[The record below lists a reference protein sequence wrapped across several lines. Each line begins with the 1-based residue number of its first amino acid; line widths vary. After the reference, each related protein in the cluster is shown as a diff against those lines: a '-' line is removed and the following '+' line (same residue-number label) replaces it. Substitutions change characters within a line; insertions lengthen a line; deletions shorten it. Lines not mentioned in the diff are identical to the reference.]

1 MKHNGKAGNGH
12 ETMHFEDVLVDR
24 QAAIRRAIG
33 SKVDG
38 LTRSDRVSDEDQA
51 QASHEEFVNLR
62 LNGLEYQQL
71 RDIQSAIDKLHTGVF
86 GICENC
92 EEPIATKRLKAIP
105 WAKYCIGCQERM
117 GDRVLREREPLTL
130 VRGFGE
136 HAVS

>member
-1 MKHNGKAGNGH
+1 MKNNGKASNGH
-12 ETMHFEDVLVDR
+12 ERVQFEGILVDR

-71 RDIQSAIDKLHTGVF
+71 RDIQNALDKLRVGQF

-92 EEPIATKRLKAIP
+92 EEAIAPKRLKAIP
-105 WAKYCIGCQERM
+105 WAKYCISCQERM
-117 GDRVLREREPLTL
+117 GDRVLREREPVPAL
-130 VRGFGE
+130 RGFQE
-136 HAVS
+136 HAMS